1 MHHQLRN
8 HTFCHA
14 DSLCIQGRK
23 NRGYTNKKLGL
34 IKKTTGR
41 FGLRSRVLFAKQN
54 FHGHQNLTPM
64 FTKQCLFTVSISNLN
79 VHQLCSIVRE
89 HRGILNIDKIKSNFF
104 VL

>member
-23 NRGYTNKKLGL
+23 NRGYTNKKLDL
-34 IKKTTGR
+34 KTKTTGQC
-41 FGLRSRVLFAKQN
+41 GLRSRVLFAKQN
-54 FHGHQNLTPM
+54 FHGHQKLTPM

-79 VHQLCSIVRE
+79 VHQLFSMVRE
-89 HRGILNIDKIKSNFF
+89 HGRILKIVKN
-104 VL
+104 